1 MLEVALTSFTT
12 FFATIGPVEA
22 AVLFATLTP
31 KMEQAARA
39 AIAIRATAIAGSLLL
54 IFTLFGQP
62 LLDELG
68 VSIAAL
74 QSAGGIILL
83 LIALDMIFAKPT
95 SAFKLTQPEDEEA
108 QTKDDI
114 AVFPL
119 AMPLLAG
126 PGAMSAGILLA
137 ANADGNALSLAT
149 TVGALAAVM
158 AVTLALL
165 LLSHQLNRMI
175 GITAQRVLMR
185 VFGILLAA
193 IAVQAMFNGL
203 ASIGVI
209 HLQLETHA
217 GTPVRPPLT
226 VSVQNWDSRVCGGV
240 SHAVSAFG
248 IRAYPPE
255 YGWNRSVARPRDA
268 PMFPRGACPRRLQRC
283 RPNGQ

>member
-1 MLEVALTSFTT
+1 MLETALTSFTT
-12 FFATIGPVEA
+12 FFATIGPIEA

-31 KMEQAARA
+31 KMERAERA
-39 AIAIRATAIAGSLLL
+39 AIALRATAIASVLLL

-74 QSAGGIILL
+74 QTAGGIILL
-83 LIALDMIFAKPT
+83 IIALDMVFAKPT

-137 ANADGNALSLAT
+137 ANADGKPLLLAT

-158 AVTLALL
+158 LVTLGLL
-165 LLSHQLNRMI
+165 LLSHRINRMI

-185 VFGILLAA
+185 VFGILLSG
-193 IAVQAMFNGL
+193 IAVQALFSGL
-203 ASIGVI
+203 EASG
-209 HLQLETHA
+209 LL
-217 GTPVRPPLT
+217 
-226 VSVQNWDSRVCGGV
+226 RV
-240 SHAVSAFG
+240 A
-248 IRAYPPE
+248 
-255 YGWNRSVARPRDA
+255 
-268 PMFPRGACPRRLQRC
+268 
-283 RPNGQ
+283 

>member
-1 MLEVALTSFTT
+1 MLETALTSFTT
-12 FFATIGPVEA
+12 FFATIGPIEA

-31 KMEQAARA
+31 KMQRAERA
-39 AIAIRATAIAGSLLL
+39 AIAIRATAIAGVLLL

-74 QSAGGIILL
+74 QVAGGIILL
-83 LIALDMIFAKPT
+83 LIALDMVFAKPT

-137 ANADGNALSLAT
+137 SNADGNPLLLAT
-149 TVGALAAVM
+149 TVGALLAVM
-158 AVTLALL
+158 LITLGLL
-165 LLSHQLNRMI
+165 LLSHQINSMI

-185 VFGILLAA
+185 VFGILLSG
-193 IAVQAMFNGL
+193 IAMQSVFNGIG
-203 ASIGVI
+203 ASGI
-209 HLQLETHA
+209 L
-217 GTPVRPPLT
+217 
-226 VSVQNWDSRVCGGV
+226 RV
-240 SHAVSAFG
+240 AA
-248 IRAYPPE
+248 
-255 YGWNRSVARPRDA
+255 
-268 PMFPRGACPRRLQRC
+268 
-283 RPNGQ
+283 

>member
-1 MLEVALTSFTT
+1 MLETALTSFTT

-31 KMEQAARA
+31 KMERSERA
-39 AIAIRATAIAGSLLL
+39 AIAIRASAIAGVLLL

-74 QSAGGIILL
+74 QTAGGIILL
-83 LIALDMIFAKPT
+83 IIALDMVFAKPT

-137 ANADGNALSLAT
+137 ANAEGNALLLAT
-149 TVGALAAVM
+149 VVGALAGVM
-158 AVTLALL
+158 TITLALL
-165 LLSHQLNRMI
+165 LLSHRINRMI

-185 VFGILLAA
+185 VFGILLAG
-193 IAVQAMFNGL
+193 IAMQSVFNGL
-203 ASIGVI
+203 AASGLLRI
-209 HLQLETHA
+209 A
-217 GTPVRPPLT
+217 
-226 VSVQNWDSRVCGGV
+226 
-240 SHAVSAFG
+240 A
-248 IRAYPPE
+248 
-255 YGWNRSVARPRDA
+255 
-268 PMFPRGACPRRLQRC
+268 
-283 RPNGQ
+283 